1 MKTKLSHT
9 PSFTLSVESQTL
21 LKFLSALPV
30 GSCISHEEMSNQIGG
45 TDHRN
50 TISTVR
56 KRLADDFNIVLG
68 SIHGQGYQ
76 ILSAV
81 KVLDKGDDFRAR
93 QLRANKNRVR
103 ELRTIEP
110 ESLPSDTEK
119 SRYFQE
125 VAHTSM
131 IHAIHAKS
139 QQKAINDGASKIKP
153 RPGDTLTLSQLQSM
167 FAPAISRE

>member
-1 MKTKLSHT
+1 MKNK

-21 LKFLSALPV
+21 LKFLSIQPV
-30 GSCISHEEMSNQIGG
+30 GTNISHQEMSDQIGG
-45 TDHRN
+45 MDHRA
-50 TISTVR
+50 TIGTIR
-56 KRLADDFNIVLG
+56 KRLADDHGIVLG

-93 QLRANKNRVR
+93 QLRANKTRVR

-110 ESLPSDTEK
+110 NDLPSDDEK

-167 FAPAISRE
+167 FAPAIPAE